1 MSTLTNKLFDRL
13 LKEGRIIE
21 VDRLLEFFK
30 DQQSEEFQQ
39 LAAASQDPVDR
50 TNKLKLYVLK
60 SYKNGTLKDLEFF
73 KFLAWS
79 GQKHLCKM
87 IGYSDKQIDK
97 WLQNMTQTNAKPHIV
112 LMNNGAGDEEMD
124 TNQGITVYL

>member
-1 MSTLTNKLFDRL
+1 M
-13 LKEGRIIE
+13 KEGRIIE

-60 SYKNGTLKDLEFF
+60 SYKDGTFKDVEFF
-73 KFLAWS
+73 KF
-79 GQKHLCKM
+79 
-87 IGYSDKQIDK
+87 
-97 WLQNMTQTNAKPHIV
+97 
-112 LMNNGAGDEEMD
+112 
-124 TNQGITVYL
+124 